1 MNTLKNALDK
11 ALKNCETW
19 TGGAV
24 IVKDADGYAAIPGA
38 YLNDISYT
46 ESREVVYK
54 IASLHDFGDDVNVE
68 SQDDIDFIVNE
79 MIIPGLNL

>member
-1 MNTLKNALDK
+1 MITNTIDK

-24 IVKDADGYAAIPGA
+24 VVKDADGYAAIPGA

-79 MIIPGLNL
+79 MIIPGLDL

>member
-1 MNTLKNALDK
+1 MITNTIDK

-79 MIIPGLNL
+79 MIIPGLDL

>member
-1 MNTLKNALDK
+1 MNTLKNALEK

-24 IVKDADGYAAIPGA
+24 VVMEADGYAAIPGA

-79 MIIPGLNL
+79 MIIPGLDL

>member
-1 MNTLKNALDK
+1 MITNTIDK

-24 IVKDADGYAAIPGA
+24 VVKDADGYAAIPGA

-46 ESREVVYK
+46 GSREVVYK
-54 IASLHDFGDDVNVE
+54 IASSSDFGEDVDVE
-68 SQDDIDFIVNE
+68 CQSDINWIINE
-79 MIIPGLNL
+79 MILPYLDL